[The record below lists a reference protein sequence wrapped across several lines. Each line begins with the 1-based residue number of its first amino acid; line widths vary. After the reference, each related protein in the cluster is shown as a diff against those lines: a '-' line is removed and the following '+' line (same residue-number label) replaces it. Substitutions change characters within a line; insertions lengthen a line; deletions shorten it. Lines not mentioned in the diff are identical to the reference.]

1 MILSSLFTMSSTPP
15 WIGLM
20 PTSKS
25 AKAGVGSARP
35 FPAGGH
41 DNTSPWLWH
50 VCARS
55 SARKPWTSTTPPSPE
70 KSSVSHY
77 NDKFLLNLLPCWP
90 HENDKF
96 IKNPPL
102 SSLFPFAMPGFEIK
116 LLPNGHE
123 EGHCRNLIKVC
134 WNTHLHWN
142 QR

>member
-55 SARKPWTSTTPPSPE
+55 SARKPWNSSTPPNPRKELREPLQQRFSFEPSAVLARLYGWGGCAA
-70 KSSVSHY
+70 SSKVP
-77 NDKFLLNLLPCWP
+77 FGVWP
-90 HENDKF
+90 SLWSFCGLFACLAVFRLCQLRF
-96 IKNPPL
+96 IRL
-102 SSLFPFAMPGFEIK
+102 STVFSS
-116 LLPNGHE
+116 
-123 EGHCRNLIKVC
+123 R
-134 WNTHLHWN
+134 
-142 QR
+142 